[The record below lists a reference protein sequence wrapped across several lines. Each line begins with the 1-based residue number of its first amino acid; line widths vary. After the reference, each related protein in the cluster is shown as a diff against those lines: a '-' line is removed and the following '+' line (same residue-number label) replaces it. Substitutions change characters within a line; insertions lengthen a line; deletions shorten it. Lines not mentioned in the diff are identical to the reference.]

1 MTNTNR
7 TDLLHPRLL
16 PPARKDPGDGLPGRG
31 VQLECRLVSLPPQA
45 ILVDRSASNVSPELK
60 IPTRICLQADGE
72 LYHFVHRGSAFSQ
85 ECESANSLLV
95 LRPVIDIKDGRL
107 VVGWVIIGQD
117 KAYMAAVSPW
127 FFTHYGKT
135 GDWAWN
141 K

>member
-1 MTNTNR
+1 VKAN
-7 TDLLHPRLL
+7 
-16 PPARKDPGDGLPGRG
+16 
-31 VQLECRLVSLPPQA
+31 
-45 ILVDRSASNVSPELK
+45 
-60 IPTRICLQADGE
+60 GE
-72 LYHFVHRGSAFSQ
+72 LYNFVHRRSAFSQ
-85 ECESANSLLV
+85 ERESANRPLS

-117 KAYMAAVSPW
+117 KAYMAAISPW